1 MPPKSSSKTSKMLK
15 PSPVP
20 KLERPPKGKVEL
32 EKPGVKYVYRKD
44 AFRKVKIA

>member
-1 MPPKSSSKTSKMLK
+1 MQ
-15 PSPVP
+15 PSAWLVGSGDGV
-20 KLERPPKGKVEL
+20 LTTRPPKGKVEL

>member
-1 MPPKSSSKTSKMLK
+1 MLPKSPSKTSKT
-15 PSPVP
+15 P
-20 KLERPPKGKVEL
+20 KRSQIPRLEQPPKGKVEL